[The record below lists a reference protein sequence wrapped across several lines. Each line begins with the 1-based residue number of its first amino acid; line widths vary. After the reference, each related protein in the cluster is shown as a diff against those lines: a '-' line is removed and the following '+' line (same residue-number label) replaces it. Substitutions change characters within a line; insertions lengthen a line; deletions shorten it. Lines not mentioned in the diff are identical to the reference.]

1 MQQRTSPVAVSA
13 RNWGWRHAGRKRPA
27 VAGADF
33 EIRPGERVLLLGASG
48 AGKSTL
54 LHALAGVLGEDTG
67 GTETGSLTLDGV
79 HPQAARGRAGL
90 LLQDPDTQIV
100 LSRVGDEVA
109 FGAENL
115 GIARG
120 EIWERVHAAL
130 DDVGLAV
137 PLNHSTAAL
146 SGGQKQR
153 LALASILAMQPGL
166 LLLDEP
172 TANLDPGGVL
182 EIRDAVARVLDRTG
196 ATLIV
201 VEHRVAAWAE
211 LVDRVIVL
219 DAGGGVL
226 ADGAPQEVLSGAAA
240 RSRLAEAGVWL
251 PGAGPGGAGTGAGT
265 GEGAGSRFP
274 NAPAT
279 RGPFPPV
286 PVDQPAGTDLL
297 VARGLDVAR
306 TAKGQPVLAGV
317 DLTLQAGTA
326 LGITGPNGA
335 GKSTLALTLGGLLR
349 PRGGELTAAP
359 PLAREA
365 GGIPY
370 KWKSAQ
376 LVTRMGTVFQEPEHQ
391 FLTGSVHDELA
402 FGPRRAGR
410 SEAEVEAVVGRL
422 AERLLLQSLLPVNP
436 FTLSGGEKRRLSVAT
451 MLATAP
457 DILLLDEP
465 TFGQDA
471 NTWRELVSL
480 LAEQRDAHG
489 CTVVSVTHDSDFTA
503 ALGGRTLRVAGGR
516 VEELLPVHGRA
527 QGGAA

>member
-1 MQQRTSPVAVSA
+1 MDPRTASRPSPVAVRA
-13 RNWGWRHAGRKRPA
+13 RDWGWRHAGRRSPA
-27 VAGADF
+27 VQGASFD
-33 EIRPGERVLLLGASG
+33 ISPGERVLLLGASG

-67 GTETGSLTLDGV
+67 GTESGTLTLDGA
-79 HPQAARGRAGL
+79 HPQASRGRAGL
-90 LLQDPDTQIV
+90 LLQDPDSQIV

-115 GIARG
+115 GVPRA
-120 EIWERVHAAL
+120 EIWKRVQEAL

-137 PLNHSTAAL
+137 PLDRSTAAL

-153 LALASILAMQPGL
+153 LALASILAMSPGL

-172 TANLDPGGVL
+172 TANLDPDGVL

-196 ATLIV
+196 ATMIV

-219 DAGGGVL
+219 DAGGGLL
-226 ADGAPQEVLSGAAA
+226 ADGPPQEVLTSGLIRA
-240 RSRLAEAGVWL
+240 RLAEAGVWL
-251 PGAGPGGAGTGAGT
+251 PGV
-265 GEGAGSRFP
+265 SL
-274 NAPAT
+274 
-279 RGPFPPV
+279 PV
-286 PVDQPAGTDLL
+286 PRPGATEPSAAALL
-297 VARGLDVAR
+297 AAQGLEAAR
-306 TAKGQPVLAGV
+306 TPSGPAVVSGV
-317 DLTLQAGTA
+317 ELTLKAGDA

-349 PRGGELTAAP
+349 PRGGTLTAAP
-359 PLAREA
+359 ALAREA
-365 GGIPY
+365 GSTPS

-376 LVTRMGTVFQEPEHQ
+376 LVTRIGTVFQEPEHQ
-391 FLTGSVHDELA
+391 FLTGSVRDELA

-410 SEAEVEAVVGRL
+410 SDAETGSIVAELAGRL
-422 AERLLLQSLLPVNP
+422 RLEELLGANP

-451 MLATAP
+451 MLATGP

-471 NTWRELVSL
+471 NTWRELVAL
-480 LAEQRDAHG
+480 LAEQRRDFG
-489 CTVVSVTHDSDFTA
+489 CAVVSVTHDREFIA
-503 ALGGRTLRVAGGR
+503 ALGGSVLHIQDGASR
-516 VEELLPVHGRA
+516 LLPAPAPVHGEA
-527 QGGAA
+527 V

>member
-1 MQQRTSPVAVSA
+1 MQRRTSPVAVSA
-13 RNWGWRHAGRKRPA
+13 HNWGWRHAGRKKPA

-115 GIARG
+115 GIARE
-120 EIWERVHAAL
+120 EIWERVQAAL

-172 TANLDPGGVL
+172 TANLDPDGVL
-182 EIRDAVARVLDRTG
+182 EIRDAVARVLDRTA

-201 VEHRVAAWAE
+201 VEHRVAAWAD
-211 LVDRVIVL
+211 LVERVIVL
-219 DAGGGVL
+219 DAGGGIL
-226 ADGAPQEVLSGAAA
+226 ADGPPQEVLSGAGT

-251 PGAGPGGAGTGAGT
+251 PGAGPGGAGT
-265 GEGAGSRFP
+265 SF
-274 NAPAT
+274 T
-279 RGPFPPV
+279 RAAAARDPFPPA
-286 PVDQPAGTDLL
+286 PAGQSAGAELL
-297 VARGLDVAR
+297 VARSLDVAR
-306 TAKGQPVLAGV
+306 NSKGQAVLEGV
-317 DLTLQAGTA
+317 DLSLQAGTA

-349 PRGGELTAAP
+349 PRGGELAAAP
-359 PLAREA
+359 ELARGA
-365 GGIPY
+365 GSSPC

-376 LVTRMGTVFQEPEHQ
+376 LVTRIGTVFQEPEHQ

-402 FGPRRAGR
+402 FGPRRAGH

-422 AERLLLQSLLPVNP
+422 AERLRLQSLQQVNP

-480 LAEQRDAHG
+480 LTEQRDAHG
-489 CTVVSVTHDSDFTA
+489 CTVVSVTHDSEFTA

-516 VEELLPVHGRA
+516 VEELLPVHGRTP
-527 QGGAA
+527 GGAA